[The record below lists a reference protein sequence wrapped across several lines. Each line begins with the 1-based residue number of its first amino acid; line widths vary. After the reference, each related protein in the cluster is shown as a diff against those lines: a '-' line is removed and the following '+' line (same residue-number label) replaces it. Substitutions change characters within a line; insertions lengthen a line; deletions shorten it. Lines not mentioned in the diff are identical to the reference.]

1 MKQVRC
7 FRNKREFF
15 TYRVRTKNKSK
26 RSLAVQKNHSQK
38 NIPNREFS
46 IKIPK
51 VSLKNLSIDS
61 LTSRKK
67 KLSEIR
73 QMAEIINYQQIQSTT
88 TNVIE
93 ALSREVEATID
104 PKTLEFQSLFDAMK
118 YSKKEEVTLETQDLN
133 DFFGVDYVNLR
144 TYSDKLLNG

>member
-1 MKQVRC
+1 
-7 FRNKREFF
+7 
-15 TYRVRTKNKSK
+15 
-26 RSLAVQKNHSQK
+26 
-38 NIPNREFS
+38 
-46 IKIPK
+46 
-51 VSLKNLSIDS
+51 
-61 LTSRKK
+61 
-67 KLSEIR
+67 
-73 QMAEIINYQQIQSTT
+73 MAEIINYQQIQSTT